1 MHLSLSICIIL
12 TYIDNSIIK
21 PKTLQL
27 DNKTFYI
34 GNERGAVIQMQQEI
48 DNFKLGL
55 KIKEVR
61 QSKGLTQDRLAE
73 MVSCNTSHISN
84 IENNHTKVSLN
95 VLLAIANALNTSI
108 DYLLSNPYENSSLA
122 LDNEILRAIKNCNDE
137 KKEKILKMIAI
148 L

>member
-1 MHLSLSICIIL
+1 
-12 TYIDNSIIK
+12 
-21 PKTLQL
+21 
-27 DNKTFYI
+27 
-34 GNERGAVIQMQQEI
+34 MQQEI
-48 DNFKLGL
+48 DYKALGL
-55 KIKEVR
+55 KIKQVR
-61 QSKGLTQDRLAE
+61 QYQNLTQDNLAE

-108 DYLLSNPYENSSLA
+108 DYLLSEQYENSSLA
-122 LDNEILRAIKNCNDE
+122 LDNEILRAIKDCDNE